1 MIGKKEKIEMR
12 IKKGFYLVIII
23 LIQLSNNSVAQ
34 SFKESEHWKSYQNF
48 LYYQEKEDID
58 SALICLHISGKK
70 AQEDS
75 SWNMYLWYKNEESR
89 YLFIN
94 DRSKEAVKSIQEGLH
109 GFKTS
114 GIDTL
119 KNFTY
124 GWSFG
129 GIGFIY
135 YSWSEYN
142 KASKYFLL
150 KEDHLLKL
158 KEKYPAVYEKKK
170 KNVDNELMNVYLTLA
185 TCYQT
190 IYNNDLNPEDYY
202 KSVEYAQKA
211 WEYCKENRIEKYYS
225 VAIKTYG
232 ELLSELYPLEG
243 MDFLE
248 ASKEYI
254 KKGALVPY
262 YLQSSRYH
270 LLNKEYT
277 KALERLDR
285 AKECLSSN
293 QAINTKS
300 TIHSG
305 GENHE
310 SIDNYIGNVYFEM
323 GDIETAIETYKE
335 VIKVGSNLEGEEN
348 IKSLINAYQGLAKCY
363 NTIDDINAADSLS
376 LMAAAIIDIDNNKV
390 NYFDVLFFRADLLLK
405 KGDYSK
411 RDSIIEKIESL
422 LQKEVLDN
430 QKNAYNETM
439 SYRLNLNLAKVYAE
453 SFLLND
459 DFKNYQKSLKYYYI
473 GFREA
478 NELSYKILNK
488 SSLAYLSTTINR
500 YFPYFM
506 EINYKMYEA
515 TSKQKYISVIIDA
528 LGNNKSRILG
538 TLMKKTESDF
548 DRLKLSDKILNYEKE
563 INKIESKLLTESND
577 SLKESLRWEKIE
589 LITQLFNTKIQQE
602 RLYKPQMPLL
612 NAALSSDIK
621 SKLDTNEAILEYYLN
636 ETDLYT
642 IVITNTDIML
652 ERTRIPENF
661 RSIIRHK
668 KKSIKTG
675 ENEFVHDDI
684 LTEILIAPVQE
695 YIESKKHLHIIPDVY
710 LYNIPLETLKYKN
723 RYLIHNFNISYS
735 YSSLLVAVSDSKPN
749 NRSYSSLI
757 VAPEF
762 SSKAT
767 NADYIYRNLES
778 DTSVFRNGAL
788 VNLPYAKEE
797 AKSINSLFKQ
807 YGFNSKLL
815 IEEDATKENYIEN
828 VNQYSISHLSTHGY
842 SSTKNPFKSCVFFT
856 NNDQSDNFILM
867 NELYDISLKS
877 DLVILS
883 ACKTGT
889 GQIIKGEGMLALPA
903 GFIYA
908 GVPNVIA
915 SLWKVH
921 DEKTKVF
928 MVTFYEHLLSKKIT
942 YTEALQLTKLD
953 CINKGFLPI
962 DWAGFVLIGE

>member
-1 MIGKKEKIEMR
+1 M
-12 IKKGFYLVIII
+12 KKGFYLVIIL
-23 LIQLSNNSVAQ
+23 LIQLSTNSIAQ
-34 SFKESEHWKSYQNF
+34 SFKESEHWASYQNF
-48 LYYQEKEDID
+48 LYYQGKEDID
-58 SALICLHISGKK
+58 SALICLNISSNK
-70 AQEDS
+70 AKEDS

-94 DRSKEAVKSIQEGLH
+94 DRSREAVESIQEGLL

-135 YSWSEYN
+135 YSWSEYS

-158 KEKYPAVYEKKK
+158 KEKYPAIYEKKK

-190 IYNNDLNPEDYY
+190 VYNNELNPEDYY
-202 KSVEYAQKA
+202 KSVENAQKA
-211 WEYCKENRIEKYYS
+211 WEYCKENKIEQYYS

-248 ASKEYI
+248 ASKEYV
-254 KKGALVPY
+254 KKESLVPY
-262 YLQSSRYH
+262 YLQSSRYY
-270 LLNKEYT
+270 LLNKEYN
-277 KALERLDR
+277 KALERLDC
-285 AKECLSSN
+285 AKEYISSN
-293 QAINTKS
+293 KGANTKS
-300 TIHSG
+300 TLHSG

-310 SIDNYIGNVYFEM
+310 SIDNHIGNVYFEM

-335 VIKVGSNLEGEEN
+335 VIKAGSNMEGEEN
-348 IKSLINAYQGLAKCY
+348 TKSLINALQGLAKCY
-363 NTIDDINAADSLS
+363 NAIDDINAADSLS
-376 LMAAAIIDIDNNKV
+376 LMTVANIDVDNNKLS
-390 NYFDVLFFRADLLLK
+390 YFDVLFFRANLLLK
-405 KGDYSK
+405 KGDYSQ

-422 LQKEVLDN
+422 LQNKILNN
-430 QKNAYNETM
+430 QNEAYNESM
-439 SYRLNLNLAKVYAE
+439 SYKLNLNLAKLYAE

-459 DFKNYQKSLKYYYI
+459 EFKNYQKSLKYFYI

-488 SSLAYLSTTINR
+488 NSLAYLSTTIDR
-500 YFPYFM
+500 YFPYFL

-548 DRLKLSDKILNYEKE
+548 DKLKLSDKILNYERE
-563 INKIESKLLTESND
+563 INKIESKLLAENND
-577 SLKESLRWEKIE
+577 SIKESLRWEKIE
-589 LITQLFNTKIQQE
+589 LTTQLFNTKVQQE
-602 RLYKPQMPLL
+602 RLYKPQMPVLKASL
-612 NAALSSDIK
+612 KSDIK
-621 SKLDTNEAILEYYLN
+621 SKLNTNEAIIEYYLN
-636 ETDLYT
+636 ETNLYT
-642 IVITNTDIML
+642 IVITNNDIKL
-652 ERTRIPENF
+652 KRTCLPENF
-661 RSIIRHK
+661 RSMIKQK

-675 ENEFVHDDI
+675 ESEFVNDDL
-684 LTEILIAPVQE
+684 LTEILIGPVQE
-695 YIESKKHLHIIPDVY
+695 YIENKKNIHIIPDIY
-710 LYNIPLETLKYKN
+710 LYSIPFETLKYNN
-723 RYLIHNFNISYS
+723 RYLINSFNISYS
-735 YSSLLVAVSDSKPN
+735 YSSLLVAVGDSKAN
-749 NRSYSSLI
+749 TKSYSSLI

-762 SSKAT
+762 SEKET
-767 NADYIYRNLES
+767 NTNYIYRNLES

-807 YGFNSKLL
+807 YGFKSKLL
-815 IEEDATKENYIEN
+815 IEDNATKENYIEN

-856 NNDQSDNFILM
+856 NNDRSDNFILM
-867 NELYDISLKS
+867 NELYNISLKS

-889 GQIIKGEGMLALPA
+889 GQIIKGEGMLALPS

-921 DEKTKVF
+921 DEKTKDF
-928 MVTFYEHLLSKKIT
+928 MITFYEHLLSEKIT
-942 YTEALQLTKLD
+942 YTEALRLTKLD

-962 DWAGFVLIGE
+962 DWAGFVLIGG